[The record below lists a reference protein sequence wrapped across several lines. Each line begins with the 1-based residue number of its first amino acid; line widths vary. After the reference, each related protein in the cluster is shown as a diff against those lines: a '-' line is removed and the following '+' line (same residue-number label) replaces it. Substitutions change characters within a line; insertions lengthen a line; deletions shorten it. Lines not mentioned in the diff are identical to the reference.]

1 VEITATATLHPLSLP
16 EDSPMLKL
24 PEIFVTA
31 FTGLTNLSI
40 PGATHRLGTA
50 DLVVQVYD
58 LTGTT
63 LTAQTMGAMTID
75 TMTFDVLITFH
86 QAVTGRAVLLG

>member
-1 VEITATATLHPLSLP
+1 
-16 EDSPMLKL
+16 MLKL
-24 PEIFVTA
+24 PEIFTMG
-31 FTGLTNLSI
+31 FTNLTNLSI
-40 PGATHRLGTA
+40 PGAMHRLGTA

-58 LTGTT
+58 LAGTT

-75 TMTFDVLITFH
+75 TVTFDVLMTFH